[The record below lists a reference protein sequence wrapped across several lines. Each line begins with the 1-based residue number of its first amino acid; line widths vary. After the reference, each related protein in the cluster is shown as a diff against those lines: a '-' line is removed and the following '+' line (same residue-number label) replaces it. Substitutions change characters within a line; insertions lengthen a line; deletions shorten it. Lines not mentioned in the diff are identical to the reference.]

1 MEDPA
6 KEPTVIKDE
15 AEKTAAKDDDDDA
28 VAVAAV
34 AVEAETPGGESP
46 TFFSDEKGNLKVVN
60 LVVHRPCT
68 IFFSIIVV
76 CILINIWLFSIIARN
91 GQPFTVDAV
100 NFDVDDVR
108 SVQYDSFRLAREEV
122 LELRDNEKD
131 EEEATPIQS
140 DIFEF
145 IYWVFEGETDNVFGS
160 ADSIKD
166 MKKTFDLYMDDPDY
180 DKFCVLNY
188 RDAKPDAS
196 DLECTLPTTPLIAY
210 FASSW
215 DSEMAGAVI
224 ETLKD
229 TEFVDTFNDLSL
241 CYALQLFCDQ
251 VPDDTSPQDIQRVV
265 ALFTNVTAITSTWD
279 MKGELVEDFEQVT
292 ELMSYLIQLDILRG
306 GLIFGYDSNFS
317 IDNPRSKYSRG
328 VFAWGAPLDID
339 GDLDGNITVDV
350 EQDAE
355 SKREEDNEVFKEYII
370 ENFFDEMK
378 EIADTGYSDNL
389 NSYYFGGF
397 LIFDEILNIV
407 QLDALLAIISL
418 TFVFIWLRI
427 NTGSFFLAGVGIFE
441 IFCSIPLAWF
451 FYRAVFQIKYFG
463 FLNTL
468 TIFIVAAIGA
478 DDIFIFMDAY
488 KQSKFRDPNNL
499 QSLENRMSWVYRRTG
514 TAMAITSATTCAAFL
529 CTLITPIVDIRA
541 FGVFA
546 AFVILMDYVLVMTL
560 FCTAVVIYHDR
571 YEDKKVCC
579 GCCGP
584 CGKSDPSP
592 TEAAKTALESGEADE
607 KDDKVS
613 NFFRTKFA
621 SFIMGPKNRILIFL
635 VYAAWISVGIW
646 KTTQLE
652 PVRETEQFLDEN
664 NPLQKSFSIINS
676 EFPTAEEDPS
686 TLVYFVWGLGL
697 VDRTGINLM
706 LNPESTGTP
715 TYLDSFDFNEQC
727 QTQLAEA
734 CTKLKSDASY
744 APFIKRKNGAGSILC
759 FIDEMA
765 AYSVKGDLTDNCDYA
780 EKQLWMNE
788 TWQVPPEDMAEF
800 MEGFL
805 EQQSC
810 VDQTRT
816 VASSYASEIGWDG
829 QSMKY
834 VALSAESE
842 GLDPFTAP
850 PQEFTRSKYDGFISI
865 QEELD
870 ALVSEHCTGDSI
882 MTDLEQKFIFMN
894 NQRIYV
900 RTAYQSAIVGV
911 AIAFVVL
918 LLATRV
924 FHIALF
930 ASLSIVSVLV
940 SVVGMMVM
948 LGWQLGS
955 IESILIAV
963 IAGFSVDYVV
973 HLAHSYEDADGD
985 TTARVTAAFGDMGI
999 SVMNGMIT
1007 SIAASIPLFFCQ
1019 LSFFAKFGTFLC
1031 LTIAFSWVFANF
1043 VFMSAL
1049 AQFKLPIKHGKG
1061 FHL

>member
-1 MEDPA
+1 MEDQA

-15 AEKTAAKDDDDDA
+15 AETAAKDDDDDDA
-28 VAVAAV
+28 VEVAAV

-76 CILINIWLFSIIARN
+76 CILINMWLFSILARN
-91 GQPFTVDAV
+91 GQPFTVEQV

-108 SVQYDSFRLAREEV
+108 SVQYDSFRLARDEV
-122 LELRDNEKD
+122 VELRRESEKD
-131 EEEATPIQS
+131 EDVAKPIQS

-160 ADSIKD
+160 ADSIND

-188 RDAKPDAS
+188 RDAQPDAS
-196 DLECTLPTTPLIAY
+196 DLECSLPTTPLIAY

-251 VPDDTSPQDIQRVV
+251 VPDDASPEDIQRVV

-292 ELMSYLIQLDILRG
+292 ELMSYLMQLDILRG

-355 SKREEDNEVFKEYII
+355 SKREEDNALFKEYII
-370 ENFFDEMK
+370 ENFFDEMN
-378 EIADTGYSDNL
+378 EIADPGNSDSL

-397 LIFDEILNIV
+397 LIFDAFLKIV
-407 QLDALLAIISL
+407 QLDALLALISL

-451 FYRAVFQIKYFG
+451 FYRAVFRIKYFG
-463 FLNTL
+463 GLNTL

-499 QSLENRMSWVYRRTG
+499 QSMETRMSWVYRRTG

-571 YEDKKVCC
+571 YEDKK
-579 GCCGP
+579 G
-584 CGKSDPSP
+584 
-592 TEAAKTALESGEADE
+592 LL
-607 KDDKVS
+607 
-613 NFFRTKFA
+613 R
-621 SFIMGPKNRILIFL
+621 MLR
-635 VYAAWISVGIW
+635 
-646 KTTQLE
+646 
-652 PVRETEQFLDEN
+652 PVREIG
-664 NPLQKSFSIINS
+664 PV
-676 EFPTAEEDPS
+676 P
-686 TLVYFVWGLGL
+686 
-697 VDRTGINLM
+697 DRGRQNGTGI
-706 LNPESTGTP
+706 G
-715 TYLDSFDFNEQC
+715 
-727 QTQLAEA
+727 
-734 CTKLKSDASY
+734 
-744 APFIKRKNGAGSILC
+744 
-759 FIDEMA
+759 
-765 AYSVKGDLTDNCDYA
+765 
-780 EKQLWMNE
+780 
-788 TWQVPPEDMAEF
+788 
-800 MEGFL
+800 
-805 EQQSC
+805 
-810 VDQTRT
+810 
-816 VASSYASEIGWDG
+816 
-829 QSMKY
+829 
-834 VALSAESE
+834 
-842 GLDPFTAP
+842 
-850 PQEFTRSKYDGFISI
+850 RSRR
-865 QEELD
+865 E
-870 ALVSEHCTGDSI
+870 
-882 MTDLEQKFIFMN
+882 
-894 NQRIYV
+894 R
-900 RTAYQSAIVGV
+900 
-911 AIAFVVL
+911 
-918 LLATRV
+918 
-924 FHIALF
+924 
-930 ASLSIVSVLV
+930 
-940 SVVGMMVM
+940 
-948 LGWQLGS
+948 
-955 IESILIAV
+955 
-963 IAGFSVDYVV
+963 
-973 HLAHSYEDADGD
+973 
-985 TTARVTAAFGDMGI
+985 
-999 SVMNGMIT
+999 
-1007 SIAASIPLFFCQ
+1007 
-1019 LSFFAKFGTFLC
+1019 
-1031 LTIAFSWVFANF
+1031 
-1043 VFMSAL
+1043 
-1049 AQFKLPIKHGKG
+1049 
-1061 FHL
+1061 